1 MISPFTIPFVGLK
14 LGQHSFEFSIDK
26 TFFESLPYSLVENG
40 NLVVKL
46 NLEKKE
52 TMLVASFSVKGE
64 VSVPCARCNDDM
76 SQKIKG
82 DLTVYYVFGD
92 EESEDEN
99 LIVIPRESYE
109 IDVQQSIYEMIMLA
123 LPSRSAH
130 KKNECNEEMVQLL
143 EKYMTQ
149 HDSKDDEDNID
160 PRWAALKNLN

>member
-1 MISPFTIPFVGLK
+1 MISPYTIPFVGLK
-14 LGQHSFEFSIDK
+14 LGQHLFDFSIDK
-26 TFFESLPYSLVENG
+26 TFFESLPYSLVDNG
-40 NLVVKL
+40 NLNVKL

-52 TMLVASFSVKGE
+52 TMLVASFEVKGE
-64 VSVPCARCNDDM
+64 VLMPCARCNEEM

-82 DLTVYYVFGD
+82 DLTVYYVFGE

-109 IDVQQSIYEMIMLA
+109 IDVQQSIYEMITLA
-123 LPSRSAH
+123 LPARSAH

-143 EKYMTQ
+143 AKYMSQ
-149 HDSKDDEDNID
+149 PDSKEDKDNID

>member
-1 MISPFTIPFVGLK
+1 MISPYTIPFVGLK
-14 LGQHSFEFSIDK
+14 LGQHLFDFAIDK
-26 TFFESLPYSLVENG
+26 TFFESLPYSLVDDG
-40 NLVVKL
+40 KLVVKL

-52 TMLVASFSVKGE
+52 TMLVASFEVKGV
-64 VSVPCARCNDDM
+64 VSMPCARCNEEM

-82 DLTVYYVFGD
+82 DLTVYYVLGD

-123 LPSRSAH
+123 LPARSAH

-143 EKYMTQ
+143 EKYMSQ
-149 HDSKDDEDNID
+149 QESKDKEDNID

>member
-14 LGQHSFEFSIDK
+14 LGQHLFDFAIDK
-26 TFFESLPYSLVENG
+26 TFFESLPYSLVDDG

-52 TMLVASFSVKGE
+52 TMLVASFEVKGV
-64 VSVPCARCNDDM
+64 VSVACARCNEEM

-109 IDVQQSIYEMIMLA
+109 IDVQQSIYEMITLA
-123 LPSRSAH
+123 LPLRAAH
-130 KKNECNEEMVQLL
+130 KKNECNEEMVQLIQ
-143 EKYMTQ
+143 KYMSNQ
-149 HDSKDDEDNID
+149 DSKDEEENID

>member
-1 MISPFTIPFVGLK
+1 
-14 LGQHSFEFSIDK
+14 
-26 TFFESLPYSLVENG
+26 
-40 NLVVKL
+40 
-46 NLEKKE
+46 
-52 TMLVASFSVKGE
+52 
-64 VSVPCARCNDDM
+64 M

-82 DLTVYYVFGD
+82 DLTVYYVFGE

-123 LPSRSAH
+123 LPARSAH

-143 EKYMTQ
+143 AKYMSQ
-149 HDSKDDEDNID
+149 QDSKEDKDNID

>member
-1 MISPFTIPFVGLK
+1 MISPYTIPFVGLK
-14 LGQHSFEFSIDK
+14 LGQHLFDFAIDK
-26 TFFESLPYSLVENG
+26 TFFESLPYSLVEDG
-40 NLVVKL
+40 KLVVKL

-52 TMLVASFSVKGE
+52 TMLVASFEVKGF
-64 VSVPCARCNDDM
+64 VSVACARCNEEM

-109 IDVQQSIYEMIMLA
+109 IDVQQSIYEMITLA
-123 LPSRSAH
+123 LPLRAAH
-130 KKNECNEEMVQLL
+130 KKNECNEEMVQLI
-143 EKYMTQ
+143 EKYMSNQ
-149 HDSKDDEDNID
+149 DSKDEEDNID